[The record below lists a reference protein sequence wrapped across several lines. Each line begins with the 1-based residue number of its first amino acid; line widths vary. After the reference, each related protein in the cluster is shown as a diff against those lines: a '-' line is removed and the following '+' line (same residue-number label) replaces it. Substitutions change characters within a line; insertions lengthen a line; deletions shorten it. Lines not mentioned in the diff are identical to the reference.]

1 MHACIYAVQSE
12 TLFIINSAGTA
23 RIAIELFT
31 EVKFGTTNNIS
42 NKFSSD
48 RNRKHRY
55 SCFVLLVFKTVQT
68 DKEPWYKWQ
77 TSYHKQQVYLTY
89 EGCMINLW
97 TCVTF
102 LLLAYGFSC
111 NVQNNACIIIMYLT

>member
-23 RIAIELFT
+23 RIAIELFN

-68 DKEPWYKWQ
+68 DKEP
-77 TSYHKQQVYLTY
+77 
-89 EGCMINLW
+89 
-97 TCVTF
+97 
-102 LLLAYGFSC
+102 
-111 NVQNNACIIIMYLT
+111 